1 MDRGND
7 CYEGDF
13 IDDSELYEQ
22 KNKQIEDVK
31 RKRKRKGVVIDSDS
45 DENLTVQKQFDDNS
59 SDSDN
64 KIIRR
69 PSISKRPHPL
79 ESESEEEEEEDE
91 VRKGGRSKRRRVL
104 KYGSDDDNSS
114 TPARYIFHNLY
125 LNPLII
131 NINNNIKECIEIL
144 I

>member
-22 KNKQIEDVK
+22 KNKLKQIEDIK

-79 ESESEEEEEEDE
+79 ESESEEEEEEKDE

-104 KYGSDDDNSS
+104 KYGSDDDTSS
-114 TPARYIFHNLY
+114 TPARYISHNLY
-125 LNPLII
+125 LNSLII
-131 NINNNIKECIEIL
+131 VI
-144 I
+144 